1 MEMKRIALPIES
13 EHRQVRLNCL
23 GSAIF
28 AQTNSA
34 LIYVPVATEELA
46 LADLIASYKS
56 DLKLTELNLTFEGI
70 VKYLK
75 GNSVKPIDREFLLVE
90 ALEQFILTHRAEL
103 ELASISDQIN
113 SEIPT
118 ATNSET
124 TGENGELDVA
134 RLADRLPVKL
144 NRKLR
149 QLFAFTFNSE
159 FLIQQLKRK
168 QFEREF
174 LVKILDLLNK
184 ALNSQA
190 SCALVNVIDWIS
202 LVFDAYFICLN
213 SANNPALVRHL
224 NRIRTQTDQLI
235 LKSKN
240 EKDLK
245 CLLATLL
252 LTNLESNLE
261 SNLADKPPE
270 ADGGTDSEAEPA
282 TRRHQK
288 RPKGFRIVL
297 PDHKHLGYKLAEI
310 YL

>member
-1 MEMKRIALPIES
+1 MKRIALPIDS
-13 EHRQVRLNCL
+13 EHRAVRLNCV

-28 AQTNSA
+28 AQTSSS
-34 LIYVPVATEELA
+34 LVYVPVATEELA
-46 LADLIASYKS
+46 LADLIASYKT
-56 DLKLTELNLTFEGI
+56 DLNLTELNLTFDGI

-75 GNSVKPIDREFLLVE
+75 ANCVKPIDREYLLVE
-90 ALEQFILTHRAEL
+90 ALEQFILTYRAEL
-103 ELASISDQIN
+103 EVASISDQIN

-118 ATNSET
+118 ESTSEPDG
-124 TGENGELDVA
+124 TGRPSD
-134 RLADRLPVKL
+134 RLTDRLPTKL

-202 LVFDAYFICLN
+202 LVFDSYFICLN
-213 SANNPALVRHL
+213 SANNPQLVRHL

-252 LTNLESNLE
+252 LTDLESSSLVE
-261 SNLADKPPE
+261 KE
-270 ADGGTDSEAEPA
+270 AGEGGGTDSEAEPA
-282 TRRHQK
+282 AKHQK
-288 RPKGFRIVL
+288 RPKGARIVL